1 MQTLRKHKVGGFTL
15 IELIMVIVILGILSA
30 IAIPRLFDFSG
41 DAKKAAVLGILG
53 SVRTALSLYFTK
65 NALPPPTGGS
75 RPWWPNVTQVQNSD
89 NGPGFVMESKMADNP
104 FSENGNTSG
113 RNDVAAGAAQT
124 GRTSGILAAN
134 AGAWAY
140 DEQGSGIPATGQ
152 PISDFTSGVT
162 DVGQFWAFTSTSNVS
177 EFNF

>member
-75 RPWWPNVTQVQNSD
+75 RPWWPNLTQVQNSD
-89 NGPGFVMESKMADNP
+89 AGPGFVMESKMADNP
-104 FSENGNTSG
+104 FSENGNTSA
-113 RNDVAAGAAQT
+113 RNDVLT
-124 GRTSGILAAN
+124 GTAEVSRVPTVLNNGGGWHYDQVGGTLA
-134 AGAWAY
+134 
-140 DEQGSGIPATGQ
+140 IGQ
-152 PISDFTSGVT
+152 PVSDFTSGIT
-162 DVGQFWAFTSTSNVS
+162 DVGMFWAGTNTTGVQEHNY
-177 EFNF
+177 